1 MPDWKLK
8 EVKVL
13 KYFLK
18 VKVKLWQHGKAHLC
32 LWLEYISLILQ
43 DVNIPDLIKQL
54 DILGDNGVS
63 NELIKGS
70 KYMNLPKEKQE
81 ILAKSRV

>member
-1 MPDWKLK
+1 MSLIWM
-8 EVKVL
+8 
-13 KYFLK
+13 Y
-18 VKVKLWQHGKAHLC
+18 
-32 LWLEYISLILQ
+32 SLILQ

-63 NELIKGS
+63 NELVKGS

-81 ILAKSRV
+81 YLPGHHV

>member
-1 MPDWKLK
+1 M
-8 EVKVL
+8 
-13 KYFLK
+13 
-18 VKVKLWQHGKAHLC
+18 
-32 LWLEYISLILQ
+32 ILQ

-70 KYMNLPKEKQE
+70 NYMNLPKEEQE
-81 ILAKSRV
+81 VLARASCKIIASERPCSLKDVAP

>member
-1 MPDWKLK
+1 M
-8 EVKVL
+8 
-13 KYFLK
+13 Y
-18 VKVKLWQHGKAHLC
+18 
-32 LWLEYISLILQ
+32 SLILQ

-63 NELIKGS
+63 NELVKGS

-81 ILAKSRV
+81 YLPGHHV